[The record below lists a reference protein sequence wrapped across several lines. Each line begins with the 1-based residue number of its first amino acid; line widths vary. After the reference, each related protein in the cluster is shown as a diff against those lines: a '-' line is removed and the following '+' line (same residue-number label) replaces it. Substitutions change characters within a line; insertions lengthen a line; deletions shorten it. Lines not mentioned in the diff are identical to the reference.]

1 MYFLPFA
8 QARMLMCFGVG
19 CEDCSR
25 PDEKINA
32 VAGEDR
38 HRTMNATRAPRAIS
52 VDAMV
57 ASDWP
62 DVSAIYLEGIATG
75 NATFETLAPTWE
87 QWDRTHLPVG
97 RLVARNGRT
106 IAGWVALS
114 RVSQRSCY
122 AGVAEMSVYVA
133 TWARGQG
140 VGDALMKAAIKASED
155 AGIWTL
161 QGVVFPENKAS
172 LRLCEGNGFRVVGY
186 HERIGKRDGIWRDT
200 VLVERRSKAV
210 GVE

>member
-1 MYFLPFA
+1 M
-8 QARMLMCFGVG
+8 
-19 CEDCSR
+19 D
-25 PDEKINA
+25 
-32 VAGEDR
+32 
-38 HRTMNATRAPRAIS
+38 APRISRTPVS

-87 QWDRTHLPVG
+87 QWDRAHLPIG

-106 IAGWVALS
+106 MSGWVALS

-140 VGDALMKAAIKASED
+140 VGDALMKAAIAASE
-155 AGIWTL
+155 ATGIWTL
-161 QGVVFPENKAS
+161 QGTLFPENQAS
-172 LRLCEGNGFRVVGY
+172 LCLCIANGFREVGRR
-186 HERIGKRDGIWRDT
+186 ERIGKRGGVWRDT
-200 VLVERRSKAV
+200 VLVERRSKIV
-210 GVE
+210 GKD